1 MKLVGSPKHADVLL
15 VTGPVTK
22 KMVARVKRVYEQVPE
37 PKLVMCI
44 GTCGQSGGV
53 FYDSYNLAGPIDQV
67 LPVDVYVPGCPPR
80 PEAIIYGVVKALEKL
95 ERVEAAQ

>member
-1 MKLVGSPKHADVLL
+1 
-15 VTGPVTK
+15 
-22 KMVARVKRVYEQVPE
+22 
-37 PKLVMCI
+37 MCI

-80 PEAIIYGVVKALEKL
+80 PEAIIYGVVKAHEKL
-95 ERVEAAQ
+95 ERLEAAQ

>member
-1 MKLVGSPKHADVLL
+1 
-15 VTGPVTK
+15 VTK
-22 KMVARVKRVYEQVPE
+22 KMAAKVRRVYEQVPD

-44 GTCGQSGGV
+44 GSCGQSGGV
-53 FYDSYNLAGPIDQV
+53 FYDSYNLDGPIDQV

-95 ERVEAAQ
+95 ERLEAAQ